1 MSTPGRRLEE
11 LPRDEAIELLSSVS
25 MGRIGFTIGGL
36 PTIRPVNHV
45 VVDGDDIVIR
55 THLES
60 TMSACSGA
68 VVAYETDWLDRRT
81 RTGWSVIVTGVAS
94 VVDNP
99 WEIERFERLV
109 QPWIDQPD
117 TYLLRIKAD
126 VVEGLKL
133 VAD

>member
-45 VVDGDDIVIR
+45 VDGEDIVIR

-60 TMSACSGA
+60 TMSAGNGA

-94 VVDNP
+94 MVDNP
-99 WEIERFERLV
+99 LEIERFENLV
-109 QPWIDQPD
+109 QPWIDQPV
-117 TYLLRIKAD
+117 TYLLRIMSD

>member
-45 VVDGDDIVIR
+45 VDGDDIVIR

-60 TMSACSGA
+60 TMSACDGA
-68 VVAYETDWLDRRT
+68 VVAYETDRLDRRT

-99 WEIERFERLV
+99 LEIDRFESLV
-109 QPWIDQPD
+109 HPWIDQPV
-117 TYLLRIKAD
+117 TYLLRIKSD
-126 VVEGLKL
+126 VVDGLKL

>member
-45 VVDGDDIVIR
+45 VDGDDIVIR

-60 TMSACSGA
+60 TMSACDGA
-68 VVAYETDWLDRRT
+68 VVAYETDRLDRRT

-99 WEIERFERLV
+99 LEIERFENLV
-109 QPWIDQPD
+109 HPWIDQPV
-117 TYLLRIKAD
+117 TYLLRIKSD
-126 VVEGLKL
+126 VVDGLKL

>member
-45 VVDGDDIVIR
+45 VDGDDIVIR

-60 TMSACSGA
+60 TMSACDGA
-68 VVAYETDWLDRRT
+68 VVAYETDRLDRRT

-94 VVDNP
+94 VMDNP
-99 WEIERFERLV
+99 LEIDRFENLV
-109 QPWIDQPD
+109 HPWIDQPV
-117 TYLLRIKAD
+117 TYLLRIKSD
-126 VVEGLKL
+126 VVDGLKL

>member
-45 VVDGDDIVIR
+45 VDGDDIVIR

-60 TMSACSGA
+60 TMSACDGA
-68 VVAYETDWLDRRT
+68 VVAYETDRLDRRT

-99 WEIERFERLV
+99 LEIDRFERLV
-109 QPWIDQPD
+109 HPWIDQPV
-117 TYLLRIKAD
+117 TYLLRIKSD
-126 VVEGLKL
+126 VVDGLKL

>member
-1 MSTPGRRLEE
+1 MSTPVRRLEE

-45 VVDGDDIVIR
+45 VDGDDIVIR

-60 TMSACSGA
+60 TRSACDGA

-99 WEIERFERLV
+99 LEIDRFDSLV
-109 QPWIDQPD
+109 QPWIDAPV

-126 VVEGLKL
+126 VVDGLKL

>member
-25 MGRIGFTIGGL
+25 MGRIGFTTGGL
-36 PTIRPVNHV
+36 PTIRPVNH

-60 TMSACSGA
+60 TMSACDGA
-68 VVAYETDWLDRRT
+68 VVAYETDRLDRRT

-94 VVDNP
+94 VMDNP
-99 WEIERFERLV
+99 LEIDRFENLV
-109 QPWIDQPD
+109 HPWIDQPV
-117 TYLLRIKAD
+117 TYLLRIKSD
-126 VVEGLKL
+126 VVDSLKL

>member
-1 MSTPGRRLEE
+1 MSTPRRRLEE

-45 VVDGDDIVIR
+45 VDGDDIVIR

-60 TMSACSGA
+60 TMSACDGA
-68 VVAYETDWLDRRT
+68 VVAYETDRLDRRT

-99 WEIERFERLV
+99 LEIERFENLV
-109 QPWIDQPD
+109 HPWIDQPV
-117 TYLLRIKAD
+117 TYLLRIKSD
-126 VVEGLKL
+126 VVDGLKL